1 MSEINCNT
9 FILNNCLNADSA
21 VSKDRNILAVDGFN
35 CQIHTF
41 DCCGSA
47 RGCESVLR
55 PYRKLRY
62 DTQSDSY
69 TALCGCN
76 QNIYCIDNNFNENG
90 SVLLETNGNTCNCQC
105 NSNGFCSTNTSC
117 ALTDAGITR
126 IGNQPFIVGVFTNGA
141 YLYDTNG
148 KRLTQ
153 LCRTERGEELTD
165 FIAFGEEK
173 YAMSTIKNGNRII
186 TISENGRTQ
195 SGILKCN
202 LSLRMLFSENQTVYG
217 LFGKSYIYNRI
228 LPIYSCGILNL
239 PENTDNCFCSCL
251 S

>member
-1 MSEINCNT
+1 MSKT
-9 FILNNCLNADSA
+9 TLVA
-21 VSKDRNILAVDGFN
+21 LAVGM
-35 CQIHTF
+35 
-41 DCCGSA
+41 GS
-47 RGCESVLR
+47 RFGGLKQMEPVS
-55 PYRKLRY
+55 
-62 DTQSDSY
+62 
-69 TALCGCN
+69 
-76 QNIYCIDNNFNENG
+76 ENG

-105 NSNGFCSTNTSC
+105 NSNGFCNTNTTC
-117 ALTDAGITR
+117 ALTDASITR

-165 FIAFGEEK
+165 FISFGEEK

-202 LSLRMLFSENQTVYG
+202 LSLRMLFAENQTVYG
-217 LFGKSYIYNRI
+217 LVGKSYIYNRI